1 MASLADLRLITHP
14 LRLSSL
20 QRMLGSIRAPAL
32 ALAVH
37 RRRRPDGALALLLAW
52 EWRTVHPRPAP
63 WPHSEVFEAAR
74 SLTLLHFD
82 PIDNVQ
88 KYIRWTAASREGHAQ
103 PRVRLLILAHRYH
116 VGCPWRQRHRH
127 H

>member
-20 QRMLGSIRAPAL
+20 QRMLGSIGAPAL

-37 RRRRPDGALALLLAW
+37 RRRPPAGALALLLAW

-63 WPHSEVFEAAR
+63 WSHSEVFEAAR

-82 PIDNVQ
+82 PIDH
-88 KYIRWTAASREGHAQ
+88 TARSLDFPFAGSCDLASK
-103 PRVRLLILAHRYH
+103 LA
-116 VGCPWRQRHRH
+116 VSTKPP
-127 H
+127 